1 MHSIKLK
8 ITTLLLI
15 VLVVSCFATLGVTA
29 FAQDISP
36 DDPCDELFVDSVL
49 QLTDSTDSYY
59 QLSAQKYELYDM
71 ELVRF
76 GWVYDFTYNGVRG
89 YAIVANAFDGLDV
102 MELSLD
108 SEFPFDA
115 TFDGKLVYANFMN
128 FLQYKDGTYYVAKS
142 DKQLSDDEVEAIK
155 ASSYYSGGAV
165 FTYSSEYVYYSGKSQ
180 NLKRLAALHPAVYN
194 ISNVANGCSPLAGAS
209 IIQYWDKDYENL
221 IPNYTAYMMVSTAVA
236 YKASDTTMDG
246 VAQQLAVDMGTNVG
260 KEGTTVSGFKSGI
273 KTYCQRQ
280 GYSVSYTSCMT
291 LGNFN
296 YTKTKAQLDQNY
308 PIALFMQDY
317 TVTDLFNKDG
327 YDFLDDMHSNGT
339 HTMAAFGYREITYTL
354 TDGGT
359 RSDNYLL
366 VSSGFD
372 NRPRAHVNVK
382 QTDNINDA
390 FSVVVS

>member
-29 FAQDISP
+29 FAQDLSP

-180 NLKRLAALHPAVYN
+180 NLKRLAAIHPAIYN
-194 ISNVANGCSPLAGAS
+194 VSNVANGCSPLAGAS

-221 IPNYTAYMMVSTAVA
+221 IPNYTAYMMVSTAIA

-317 TVTDLFNKDG
+317 TVTDMSNGDG

-339 HTMAAFGYREITYTL
+339 HTMGVFGYREITYTL
-354 TDGGT
+354 TAGGT
-359 RSDNYLL
+359 RTDNYLL

-372 NRPRAHVNVK
+372 NRPRAHVNIK
-382 QTDNINDA
+382 QADNINDA